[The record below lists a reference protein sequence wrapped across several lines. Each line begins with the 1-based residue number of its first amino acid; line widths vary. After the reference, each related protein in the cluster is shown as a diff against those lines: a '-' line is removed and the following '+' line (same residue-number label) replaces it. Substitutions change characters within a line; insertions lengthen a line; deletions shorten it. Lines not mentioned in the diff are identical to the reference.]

1 MIPIQSVIIFI
12 VLLISIIYVLYY
24 LSQKERQIYYD
35 KKKQLREEQNKDN
48 EKQIFKGFML
58 KNAIIA
64 GALAFLIGLRV
75 RDFLTTAID
84 TIINPLF
91 EIDLDNDGQPDFSEI
106 TNLATIKLFGL
117 KFSFGPLILSL
128 IKFLCFVASIYIII
142 IMIYQHTDYIS
153 V

>member
-58 KNAIIA
+58 KNAIA

-91 EIDLDNDGQPDFSEI
+91 EIDLDNMD
-106 TNLATIKLFGL
+106 N
-117 KFSFGPLILSL
+117 
-128 IKFLCFVASIYIII
+128 
-142 IMIYQHTDYIS
+142 
-153 V
+153 